1 MMWQRIP
8 KASEPLILA
17 LVPLLML
24 WSAWAGSAISGGLA
38 LLAAAVAILFML
50 ARIEAGKPALRQMM
64 PVACLS
70 ALAAA
75 GRILFAAV
83 PDVKPVSAIA
93 ILSGALLGPES
104 GFAVGAFAALLSNF
118 FFGQGAWTPLQMY
131 AWGLVGYLGGVLA
144 RHGLLHSKWQLAV
157 SGVLSGLLYGAI
169 LNGWYVLGYVR
180 PLVPE
185 TVIAAFLA
193 GLPLDLVHG
202 LSTAGF
208 LLLVWIPWGRSL
220 RRALARYD

>member
-1 MMWQRIP
+1 
-8 KASEPLILA
+8 
-17 LVPLLML
+17 ML
-24 WSAWAGSAISGGLA
+24 SG
-38 LLAAAVAILFML
+38 
-50 ARIEAGKPALRQMM
+50 IEAGKPALRQMM
-64 PVACLS
+64 PVACMA

-93 ILSGALLGPES
+93 ILAGALLGPES

-144 RHGLLHSKWQLAV
+144 RHGLLKRRWQLAAA
-157 SGVLSGLLYGAI
+157 GVLSGLLYGAI

-180 PLVPE
+180 PIVPE

-193 GLPLDLVHG
+193 GFPLDLVHG

>member
-1 MMWQRIP
+1 MMWQRIL
-8 KASEPLILA
+8 KASEPLVLA

-38 LLAAAVAILFML
+38 LLAAAVAILFMF

-144 RHGLLHSKWQLAV
+144 RHGLLHSK
-157 SGVLSGLLYGAI
+157 
-169 LNGWYVLGYVR
+169 
-180 PLVPE
+180 
-185 TVIAAFLA
+185 
-193 GLPLDLVHG
+193 
-202 LSTAGF
+202 
-208 LLLVWIPWGRSL
+208 
-220 RRALARYD
+220 